1 MTRCNRK
8 AAHLSGYWGQSG
20 VNSWSMASHRGD
32 PFWNLC
38 KLFYKRECQEKYS
51 PAELEAGENRLAF
64 SPLYRLMAAS
74 VVCRVTYPEGLHQ
87 FAFGRF
93 AGFTPSLF
101 LLSGCVRQNGP
112 EPVKGAP
119 TGAA

>member
-1 MTRCNRK
+1 MQWCIGPEAIRQE
-8 AAHLSGYWGQSG
+8 QSSTICLILPLA
-20 VNSWSMASHRGD
+20 VRSTCQPRSH
-32 PFWNLC
+32 

-74 VVCRVTYPEGLHQ
+74 VVRRVTYPEGLHQ

-112 EPVKGAP
+112 EQSRARRQ
-119 TGAA
+119 ARR